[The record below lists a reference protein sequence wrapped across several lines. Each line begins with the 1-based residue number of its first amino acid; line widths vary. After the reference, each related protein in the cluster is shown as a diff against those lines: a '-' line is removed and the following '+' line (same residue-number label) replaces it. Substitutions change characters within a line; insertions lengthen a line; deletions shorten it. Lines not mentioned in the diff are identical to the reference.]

1 MAGHRPTSRGARPRA
16 AGSNGRPRS
25 GPSRPGAPRVRT
37 QAAGRRAAPRRPR
50 FTGRAAILVLVL
62 AVLMVSYASSMRAY
76 LEQRHHLDTLADSIA
91 TSEAN
96 IAELEREKARWEDP
110 AYVRSQARERFGW
123 VLPGEIGYQ
132 VIDEDGKPLGHDD
145 SLTDAA
151 APSEEDERPEWWQ
164 AAWESMEVAGNP
176 EELAQ
181 QPEPADRIRVPKRQ
195 TR

>member
-1 MAGHRPTSRGARPRA
+1 
-16 AGSNGRPRS
+16 
-25 GPSRPGAPRVRT
+25 
-37 QAAGRRAAPRRPR
+37 
-50 FTGRAAILVLVL
+50 LVLVL

-76 LEQRHHLDTLADSIA
+76 LEQRHHLETLQDSIA

-96 IAELEREKARWEDP
+96 IAELEREKERWEDS
-110 AYVRSQARERFGW
+110 AYLRSQARERFGW

-145 SLTDAA
+145 SLSDVA

-164 AAWESMEVAGNP
+164 VAWQSVEAAGNP

-181 QPEPADRIRVPKRQ
+181 APAPAERIRVPKRPS
-195 TR
+195 R